1 MEATSDDFRRHFE
14 LLSDAA
20 LLDTNRKD
28 LVDMAKRCYDKEVLR
43 RGLDMDATVQARP
56 GALSDGDR
64 LVQVAKYHSRS
75 EFEVAAA
82 LLRSASISCHQG
94 NRIGR
99 RIELELPLMVPAAF
113 AEEALELLRSRISEE
128 DLDAFAETA
137 ISETAFTEDEDRE
150 DEALE
155 DEPWEETSGNEAV

>member
-20 LLDTNRKD
+20 LLETNRND
-28 LVDMAKRCYDKEVLR
+28 LVDLAKRCYDEEVVR
-43 RGLDMDATVQARP
+43 RGLDTDATSEARP
-56 GALSDGDR
+56 GTLSEDER

-82 LLRSASISCHQG
+82 LLRSVSISCHQG

-128 DLDAFAETA
+128 DLDAFAETT
-137 ISETAFTEDEDRE
+137 IPETAFTEEEPWD
-150 DEALE
+150 
-155 DEPWEETSGNEAV
+155 DEPWDETSAEEAV